1 MTRKIIIWVVV
12 VVGLFG
18 VWFAGEKKALDA
30 VHPSKYGTNLTA
42 FLEAMQPQEVR
53 YCEQDG
59 STYFLVVGKP
69 VTSLFSLPSG
79 PPAYVFDGAGNLV
92 EWCGDL
98 GDNPDFCK
106 RWSKLILGERIRA
119 QDVRAYIEAGRGN
132 KDGGM
137 H

>member
-1 MTRKIIIWVVV
+1 MLVVV
-12 VVGLFG
+12 LGLFG
-18 VWFAGEKKALDA
+18 VWFAWEKKALDA
-30 VHPSKYGTNLTA
+30 VNPSKYGTNLTA

-59 STYFLVVGKP
+59 STYFLVIGKP
-69 VTSLFSLPSG
+69 VVSVFSLPSG
-79 PPAYVFDGAGNLV
+79 PPGYVFDGAGNLV
-92 EWCGDL
+92 EWCQDL
-98 GDNPDFCK
+98 GDNPNFSK
-106 RWSKLILGERIRA
+106 RWTKLILGERIRA